1 MGMLQK
7 KENKGLTYYE
17 VMHGNRKI
25 AEINTRGEAVILAL
39 QFFPYDLYLE
49 EERDFDTLINNMNN
63 FYYWFASRNDMIKK
77 FLHDHDPSLP
87 VPFRYCLKSLLHIY
101 DPKTTR
107 VKHTNNRSYSYY

>member
-39 QFFPYDLYLE
+39 QFFL
-49 EERDFDTLINNMNN
+49 
-63 FYYWFASRNDMIKK
+63 MIFIWRKK
-77 FLHDHDPSLP
+77 GILTH
-87 VPFRYCLKSLLHIY
+87 
-101 DPKTTR
+101 
-107 VKHTNNRSYSYY
+107 

>member
-63 FYYWFASRNDMIKK
+63 FYYWCASRVLSLDRKYAKEILTVSEWHRQRRIVIVQK
-77 FLHDHDPSLP
+77 FL
-87 VPFRYCLKSLLHIY
+87 YHIIAC
-101 DPKTTR
+101 
-107 VKHTNNRSYSYY
+107 H

>member
-1 MGMLQK
+1 MLQK

-63 FYYWFASRNDMIKK
+63 FYYWCASRV
-77 FLHDHDPSLP
+77 LSLP
-87 VPFRYCLKSLLHIY
+87 FFPAFSTHHHEALPAAAP
-101 DPKTTR
+101 DF
-107 VKHTNNRSYSYY
+107 